1 MSRLLEEINK
11 ANSIGICGHIRP
23 DGDCLGSVTAM
34 YNYIKDNYS
43 DKNVKAF
50 LESIPEKFTYLK
62 RSDEIITS
70 FEEDMEFDLFI
81 VLDSGDIDRIG
92 PATKYFEN
100 AKYTFVID
108 HHISNNGYGDENV
121 VLPKASS
128 TCEVIFELLD
138 YECISYDTAVS
149 LYTGLIHDTGVF
161 KHSNV
166 SAKTFEVA
174 GKLIEKDIP
183 FSKIID
189 ESFYAKTYTQN
200 QILGRCLLE
209 SMMCLDGRCIVSCL
223 SRKQLAFYGAT
234 SADLD
239 GIIDQLR
246 ITRGA
251 EVAIFIYEIGEQEYK
266 VSLRSNNNVDVNKI
280 ASYFG
285 GGGHIKASGCTMS
298 GAVHDVIN
306 NLTEHIEK
314 QLLVGENN
322 ND

>member
-1 MSRLLEEINK
+1 MNGLLERINE
-11 ANSIGICGHIRP
+11 ARSIGICGHVRP

-43 DKNVKAF
+43 YKNVKVF
-50 LESIPEKFTYLK
+50 LESVPEKFMYLK
-62 RSDEIITS
+62 RSDEIITN
-70 FEEDMEFDLFI
+70 FEEDITFDLFI

-92 PATKYFEN
+92 PAMKYFEN
-100 AKYTFVID
+100 AGKTYVID
-108 HHISNNGYGDENV
+108 HHISNKGYGDENV

-128 TCEVIFELLD
+128 TCEVLFDLLD
-138 YECISYDTAVS
+138 YDKISYDTAIS

-166 SAKTFEVA
+166 SANTFKVA
-174 GKLIEKDIP
+174 GKLVEKGIP

-209 SMMCLDGRCIVSCL
+209 SIMCLDGRCIVSAL
-223 SRKQLAFYGAT
+223 SRKQLMLYGAT

-246 ITRGA
+246 ITKGV

-266 VSLRSNNNVDVNKI
+266 ISLRSNNDVDVNKI

-285 GGGHIKASGCTMS
+285 GGGHVKAAGCTMS

-314 QLLVGENN
+314 QLSAGE
-322 ND
+322 

>member
-43 DKNVKAF
+43 EKNVKVF
-50 LESIPEKFTYLK
+50 LESVPEKFTYLK

-81 VLDSGDIDRIG
+81 ALDSGDIGRIG
-92 PATKYFEN
+92 PAIKYFEN
-100 AKYTFVID
+100 AKYRFVID

-121 VLPKASS
+121 VIPKASS
-128 TCEVIFELLD
+128 ACEVLFGLLD
-138 YECISYDTAVS
+138 YDSISYDVAVS

-174 GKLIEKDIP
+174 GKLIEKEIP

-209 SMMCLDGRCIVSCL
+209 SMLCLDGRCIVSCL
-223 SRKQLAFYGAT
+223 SRRQLAFYGAT
-234 SADLD
+234 PADLD

-246 ITRGA
+246 ITKGT
-251 EVAIFIYEIGEQEYK
+251 EVAILIYETGEQEYK
-266 VSLRSNNNVDVNKI
+266 VSLRSNGDVDVNKI

-285 GGGHIKASGCTMS
+285 GGGHIKAAGCTMS

-314 QLLVGENN
+314 QLEA
-322 ND
+322 

>member
-1 MSRLLEEINK
+1 MNGLLERINE
-11 ANSIGICGHIRP
+11 ANSIGICGHVRP

-43 DKNVKAF
+43 EKNVKVF
-50 LESIPEKFTYLK
+50 LESVPEKFTYLK
-62 RSDEIITS
+62 RSDEIITN
-70 FEEDMEFDLFI
+70 FEDDITFDLFI

-92 PATKYFEN
+92 PAMKYFEN
-100 AKYTFVID
+100 AGRTYVID
-108 HHISNNGYGDENV
+108 HHISNKGYGDENV

-128 TCEVIFELLD
+128 ACEVLFDLLEYD
-138 YECISYDTAVS
+138 KISYDTAIS

-166 SAKTFEVA
+166 SANTFKVA
-174 GKLIEKDIP
+174 GKLIEKEIP

-209 SMMCLDGRCIVSCL
+209 SIMCLDGRCIVSSL
-223 SRKQLAFYGAT
+223 SRKQLMLYGAT
-234 SADLD
+234 PADLD

-246 ITRGA
+246 ITKGV

-266 VSLRSNNNVDVNKI
+266 ISLRSNGDTDVNKI

-285 GGGHIKASGCTMS
+285 GGGHVKAAGCTMS

-306 NLTEHIEK
+306 NLTGHIEK
-314 QLLVGENN
+314 QFETSC
-322 ND
+322 

>member
-1 MSRLLEEINK
+1 MNRLLEEINK
-11 ANSIGICGHIRP
+11 ASSIGICGHVRP

-43 DKNVKAF
+43 EKNVKAF
-50 LESIPEKFTYLK
+50 LENVPDKFTYLK
-62 RSDEIITS
+62 RSDEIIVD
-70 FEEDMEFDLFI
+70 FEEDIEFDLFI
-81 VLDSGDIDRIG
+81 ALDSGDIDRIG
-92 PATKYFEN
+92 PAIKYFEN
-100 AKYTFVID
+100 AKTTFVID
-108 HHISNNGYGDENV
+108 HHISNKGYGDENV

-128 TCEVIFELLD
+128 ACEVLFDLFD
-138 YECISYDTAVS
+138 YDGISYDTAIS

-166 SAKTFEVA
+166 SSKTFEVA
-174 GKLIEKDIP
+174 GKLIEKGIP

-189 ESFYAKTYTQN
+189 ESFYAKTYIQN

-209 SMMCLDGRCIVSCL
+209 SIMCLDGKCIVSCL
-223 SRKQLAFYGAT
+223 TKKQLILHGANA
-234 SADLD
+234 ADLD

-246 ITRGA
+246 ITKGV

-266 VSLRSNNNVDVNKI
+266 ISLRSNGNVDVNRI

-285 GGGHIKASGCTMS
+285 GGGHVKAAGCTMT

-314 QLLVGENN
+314 QLEE
-322 ND
+322 